1 MQARLAASA
10 LGNASADQ
18 DPLSGLSDREKEI
31 YRSIGKGVT
40 SGTIADQSL
49 LSSHMIDTHREH
61 LKRELNLG
69 TAAELSRLAFHAM
82 IENT

>member
-18 DPLSGLSDREKEI
+18 DPMSGLSDREKEI

-49 LSSHMIDTHREH
+49 LSSHMIDTHRE
-61 LKRELNLG
+61 LNVG